1 MSETIRGTMS
11 IKNIRKNYYIGI
23 MSGTSLDGVDVTLC
37 KIEKSGYELI
47 SGVEYPFDPLLK
59 RDILAMIEQPQTTL
73 PSLGE
78 IDIRLGRLFADAV
91 NYLLSQMDISREEVE
106 AIGSHG
112 QTLWH
117 QPNGEFPF
125 SMQLGDPNTIAAQ
138 TAIKVVSD
146 FRQKDI
152 ALGGEGAPLVPAF
165 HQFLFA
171 SLKKKTAVV
180 NIGGM
185 ANITVIDTPL
195 LGYDTGCGNVLLDA
209 WIEKHQGKS
218 YDRDGEWAS
227 QGKVHKRLL
236 NKMLK
241 EPFFS
246 QKAPKSTG
254 REKFNLAWVESYTK
268 EFDISAVDI
277 QATLLE
283 LTAQSIANEVKLYD
297 RELLLLC
304 GGGAK
309 NGALVARLRE
319 LLSRSVKTSHHNDLN
334 GGILPPYNS
343 IIVDTTDSYGVS
355 SDYMEAMAFAWLAYK
370 RIHKETVN
378 LKDVTGARENSIL
391 GGVYE

>member
-37 KIEKSGYELI
+37 KMKKKRCELL

-59 RDILAMIEQPQTTL
+59 RDILAMIEQQQTTL
-73 PSLGE
+73 TSLGE
-78 IDIRLGRLFADAV
+78 IDIRLGRFFADAV
-91 NYLLSQMDISREEVE
+91 NYLLSQVDISREEVE

-117 QPNGEFPF
+117 QPNGEFAF
-125 SMQLGDPNTIAAQ
+125 SMQLGDPSTIAAQ
-138 TAIKVVSD
+138 TAIKVVAD
-146 FRQKDI
+146 FRSKDI
-152 ALGGEGAPLVPAF
+152 ALGGEGAPLAPAF
-165 HQFLFA
+165 HQFLFE
-171 SLKKKTAVV
+171 SLGKKTAVV

-185 ANITVIDTPL
+185 ANITIIDTPL

-209 WIEKHQGKS
+209 WIQKHQGKS
-218 YDRDGEWAS
+218 YDKDGAWAS
-227 QGKVHKRLL
+227 QGKVHRGFLD
-236 NKMLK
+236 KMLK

-254 REKFNLAWVESYTK
+254 REKFNLGWLESYAK
-268 EFDISAVDI
+268 EFEISTVDI

-283 LTAQSIANEVKLYD
+283 LTAQSIVNEVKLYD
-297 RELLLLC
+297 RELLLVC

-309 NGALVARLRE
+309 NGALVAKIRE
-319 LLSRSVKTSHHNDLN
+319 LLTISRVGESQHK
-334 GGILPPYNS
+334 
-343 IIVDTTDSYGVS
+343 VDTTDSYGIS

-370 RIHKETVN
+370 RVHREVVE
-378 LKDVTGARENSIL
+378 LKDVTGAKDNGIL